1 MASAGAG
8 DARAA
13 DTATADNARAG
24 ASGGRMVGTR
34 DIEGGCALG
43 VSGRCMSSSMGG
55 AAGSECLCVS
65 TGVRDL
71 PLSELTLLGVAAP
84 LSLEIHSSSSSVLWL
99 AIVNPALGLP
109 VVAACRW
116 FEGGTCRCV

>member
-8 DARAA
+8 DACAA
-13 DTATADNARAG
+13 DTAIADDARAG
-24 ASGGRMVGTR
+24 ASGRMVGTR

-55 AAGSECLCVS
+55 ATGSECLCVS

-71 PLSELTLLGVAAP
+71 PLSELTLLGVACP
-84 LSLEIHSSSSSVLWL
+84 LSLETHSSSSSALWL
-99 AIVNPALGLP
+99 AIVNPALGLL
-109 VVAACRW
+109 VVCRW
-116 FEGGTCRCV
+116 FEGGAWRCD